1 MKSIRKWFLP
11 LLLLTACHPHAP
23 EGTALI
29 TGKIAGGQGATWIL
43 EELDPMGSVVL
54 DSVTADAGGVFH
66 FPVNATEASFYMLK
80 TLDGRMTIVTA
91 KPGDTIHVTGDLS
104 RFPEEVTVD
113 GSADARLLSEFY
125 RHASRNKALSDSLQ
139 SILASHRD
147 DSLFTPLTLK
157 FDSIFQH
164 IWDDQRTFNSE
175 FIRKHPSSFASLL
188 VVNFSFGTRPVL
200 SPDSDRTFYLTV
212 DSALSIRY
220 PGNRHVEYNKK
231 NIAGYVRREQLDRGT
246 NH

>member
-1 MKSIRKWFLP
+1 MKSIRTWFLP
-11 LLLLTACHPHAP
+11 LLLLTACHPHTP

-43 EELDPMGSVVL
+43 EELDPMGAAVL
-54 DSVTADAGGVFH
+54 DSVTADAGGSFR
-66 FPVNATEASFYMLK
+66 FPVNATEAGFYILK
-80 TLDGRMTIVTA
+80 TLDGRMTIITV
-91 KPGDTIHVTGDLS
+91 KPGDTIHVTGDLP
-104 RFPEEVTVD
+104 RFPGEVTVD
-113 GSADARLLSEFY
+113 GSDDARLLSEFY
-125 RHASRNKALSDSLQ
+125 RHASRNKTLSDSLQ
-139 SILASHRD
+139 SVLAYHRD

-157 FDSIFQH
+157 FDSIFQQ
-164 IWDDQRTFNSE
+164 IWDDQRAFNCQ

-188 VVNFSFGTRPVL
+188 VVNYSFGTRPVL
-200 SPDSDRTFYLTV
+200 SPDSDRAFYLTV

-231 NIAGYVRREQLDRGT
+231 NIAGYVRREQLDRVT